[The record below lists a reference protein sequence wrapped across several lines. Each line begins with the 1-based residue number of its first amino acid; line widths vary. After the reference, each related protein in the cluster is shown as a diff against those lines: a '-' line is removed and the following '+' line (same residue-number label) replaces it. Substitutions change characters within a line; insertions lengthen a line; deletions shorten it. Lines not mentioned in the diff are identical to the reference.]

1 VDIWLCNARI
11 AHGGHHPTVTV
22 LEQLFEMCNKF
33 VAVRCRK
40 AVDSGWVN
48 NLQVVHKDLFKLD
61 LLAFPADVEKSA
73 FFRVRLAR
81 FCQHIKQ

>member
-1 VDIWLCNARI
+1 
-11 AHGGHHPTVTV
+11 
-22 LEQLFEMCNKF
+22 MCNKF

-48 NLQVVHKDLFKLD
+48 YLQVIHNEYFKLD
-61 LLAFPADVEKSA
+61 LVAFPADVEKSA

-81 FCQHIKQ
+81 FCQRIKP